1 MPLNSHRPFVN
12 RHQNDM
18 TLKEIGFYAQ
28 NMLPILGLVANII
41 GGTYVVFL
49 WLIVSGF

>member
-1 MPLNSHRPFVN
+1 MPLNSHRPFKN
-12 RHQNDM
+12 RHQKHM
-18 TLKEIGFYAQ
+18 SLKDIGFYVQ
-28 NMLPILGLVANII
+28 NMLTILGLVANLI